1 MPASVRPVA
10 LFPNTLRSTID
21 LDQALRGTECETR
34 FIAQN
39 NDKGLHMSAPTATP
53 HLACEFD
60 PELIRR
66 LDRNGPRYTSYPTAD
81 RFVDSFGPA
90 DYIAS
95 VMQRN
100 TGAVRRGLSL
110 YVHLPFC
117 STLCFY
123 CACNKIATRDRNKA
137 ARYLDYL
144 YREIDM
150 KSALFTQGRRVEQ
163 MHWGGGTP
171 TFYAIDDLTRLFET
185 LRRKFDFAEDGEY
198 SIEIDPRTVDAA
210 GVAALRKMGFNRIS
224 LGVQDFDEDVQ
235 RAVNRIQSET
245 ETLAVMQAARAEGV
259 QSINVDLIYGLPKQN
274 LITFNR
280 TLARVIAANPDR
292 IAIYNYAHLP
302 ERFMPQ
308 RRIADA
314 DLPTA
319 DTKLKLLGL
328 ATQRL
333 AESGYVF
340 IGMDHFARA
349 DDSLAVAQ
357 REGRLHR
364 NFQGY
369 STHAECDLVGL
380 GVSSIGQVG
389 PTYSQNYREL
399 EHYYASLDR
408 GRLPI
413 ARGMVL
419 TADDLARRAV
429 IQHLMCDFTLSMQN
443 IETSYLINFKEYFSE
458 ELRELEPLEQA
469 GLVQLE
475 PDWIQVTAK
484 GRMLVRNVCMVFDA
498 YLRQAQSTTRFSRV
512 I

>member
-1 MPASVRPVA
+1 MIP
-10 LFPNTLRSTID
+10 D
-21 LDQALRGTECETR
+21 
-34 FIAQN
+34 
-39 NDKGLHMSAPTATP
+39 ATVQ
-53 HLACEFD
+53 HLPCEFD
-60 PELIRR
+60 PDLIRR

-81 RFVDSFGPA
+81 RFTDSFGAA

-95 VMQRN
+95 VAQRN

-123 CACNKIATRDRNKA
+123 CACNKIATKDRVKG

-150 KSALFTQGRRVEQ
+150 KSALFTQDRRVEQ

-171 TFYAIDDLTRLFET
+171 TFYHVDDLAKLFAT
-185 LRRKFDFAEDGEY
+185 LRRKFDFAADGEY

-210 GVAALRKMGFNRIS
+210 GMAALRAMGFNRVS

-235 RAVNRIQSET
+235 RAVNRIQSEAD
-245 ETLAVMQAARAEGV
+245 TLAVMRAARTEGF

-302 ERFMPQ
+302 DRFTPQ
-308 RRIADA
+308 QRIHEA
-314 DLPTA
+314 DLPTPE
-319 DTKLKLLGL
+319 TKLKLLGL

-333 AESGYVF
+333 AEAGYVF

-349 DDSLAVAQ
+349 QDSLAVAQ
-357 REGRLHR
+357 REGRLQR

-369 STHAECDLVGL
+369 STHAECDLVGF
-380 GVSSIGQVG
+380 GVSSIGQIG
-389 PTYSQNYREL
+389 PTYSQNHRAL
-399 EHYYASLDR
+399 DDYYARLDR
-408 GRLPI
+408 GQLPI

-429 IQHLMCDFTLSMQN
+429 IQRLMCDFRLSMQN
-443 IETSYLINFKEYFSE
+443 IETSYLFDFKEYFKE
-458 ELRELEPLEQA
+458 ELRELEGLAQA
-469 GLVQLE
+469 GLVDLE
-475 PDWIQVTAK
+475 PDWITVTPK

-498 YLRQAQSTTRFSRV
+498 YLRKAQATTKFSRV